1 LVAGRERGRKSLA
14 RLAALVGFANGG
26 LVAVMFVFALALL
39 MASLVDLARE
49 IRVHIATMGLD

>member
-39 MASLVDLARE
+39 MASLADLARE
-49 IRVHIATMGLD
+49 IRVHMATMGLD